1 MNAELQ
7 AVNPIHLIMKKCI
20 CILAAI
26 LFASVAFA
34 TNDPEP
40 LITRDNGI
48 PVLKP
53 RDEEKS
59 PLTLS
64 WFWSLFDTSAIPS
77 FYYEDD
83 GGSVIYWSD
92 MLPLPEGKGEE

>member
-34 TNDPEP
+34 TNDPVVTNNRDISVP
-40 LITRDNGI
+40 L
-48 PVLKP
+48 P
-53 RDEEKS
+53 RDGEKS

-92 MLPLPEGKGEE
+92 MLPLPEGEDEE